1 MDNQNKQRW
10 IGGAILLGG
19 GALMAALLL
28 PDRRPQDLIP
38 ADAGKAVQNTTLG
51 ELKPVQNPTTN
62 SPNDAAEDL
71 NQTSATQV
79 DAQATNTDALSPATA
94 HNAGTES
101 GDSLA
106 LDVETEHRM
115 LEQQKQLRAKQVA
128 EQEAKT
134 AEFLARQQQAEAD
147 AARKAA
153 EEHAARLAARQARD
167 DASLKSTDPLAP
179 ELLDDPAAQDAARKA
194 ELKRQERERL
204 QKQATERADEAR
216 QERDRAAKDL

>member
-62 SPNDAAEDL
+62 SPNDAAADL

-79 DAQATNTDALSPATA
+79 DAQAANTDALSPATA

-106 LDVETEHRM
+106 LDVETE
-115 LEQQKQLRAKQVA
+115 QTQAITLRQ
-128 EQEAKT
+128 
-134 AEFLARQQQAEAD
+134 
-147 AARKAA
+147 
-153 EEHAARLAARQARD
+153 AARLRPRVALRFRQGNRTR
-167 DASLKSTDPLAP
+167 SK
-179 ELLDDPAAQDAARKA
+179 PAAQHGP
-194 ELKRQERERL
+194 KRL
-204 QKQATERADEAR
+204 RAGYA
-216 QERDRAAKDL
+216 RDRSGGRPP